1 MKKRDYYFDNV
12 RFVLIF
18 FVVFGHLLRPYID
31 ESPLIYALYMS
42 IYLFHMP
49 AFIFVSG
56 YFAKGIMRPGY
67 IKKVTRKLLIP
78 LLIFHV
84 IYSAFYF
91 WIEHEET
98 LSISL
103 LIPEWSLWFLLS
115 LFFWNILLRITVK
128 WVKPSLAIV
137 LAIGLGLLIGMVP
150 ESLHVLSIGRT
161 FVFFPFFLIGY
172 YTKREWFAPLF
183 TTRARIVLLLIAAIL
198 FLFFYK
204 NTSIQIEWLFGS
216 GSYDDLGANSLS
228 GVAWRSLVYIL
239 NVIMIAFILSIVT
252 HKSFFF
258 TTWGQNTLYV
268 YLLHGFFIQTSRH
281 LNTLERPPSLF
292 VLFLTAAALTLLLSS
307 PLAAALF
314 RPFLEQK
321 RPGFLIKKGD

>member
-18 FVVFGHLLRPYID
+18 FVVFGHLLRPYIY

-128 WVKPSLAIV
+128 WVKPALAIV

-183 TTRARIVLLLIAAIL
+183 ATPARIVLLLIAAIL

-228 GVAWRSLVYIL
+228 GVAWRSLVYVL

-321 RPGFLIKKGD
+321 RPGFLTKKGD

>member
-128 WVKPSLAIV
+128 WVKPALAIV

-161 FVFFPFFLIGY
+161 FIFFPFFLIGY

-228 GVAWRSLVYIL
+228 GVAWRSLVYVL
-239 NVIMIAFILSIVT
+239 NVVMIAFILSIVT

-307 PLAAALF
+307 PPAAALF

-321 RPGFLIKKGD
+321 RPGFLTKKGD